1 MSKFA
6 LFKGKSTRT
15 KLFTVISSVVII
27 GVLALNMLLTALGAS
42 NLWFLDLTRENFYT
56 LSDKM
61 IEECGKILNSP
72 DENGNKRQI
81 KVTFCN
87 DPDYLVNSKDTRMAY
102 FMAKAIAKKFDN
114 VTVETV
120 NVELNPTAVS
130 MYKTTSRQQIKP
142 TDIIISYGAKYRVTS
157 APSYWTENYFSYN
170 GEYRFVSAL
179 ASLTAIN
186 RPIAYFLTG
195 HGETYYD
202 KDNPDSEMSREC
214 GVLVDLLY
222 DSGLDVDT
230 LDLSKVDEVPSD
242 CALLIINNPKTDF
255 VYDENRYNDFS
266 YVSET
271 EKLDRYLLS
280 ESGACIVNRDY
291 RSTELKNLDN
301 LLREWGFE
309 FGKGQV
315 SDEKSYVPLVD
326 NNGTFI
332 SDYTNIFATYDSN
345 EDGIG
350 VAYYGEYISSGSAPQ
365 MVFSDVGYME
375 CSFTT
380 GDGMIEPGT
389 YNASKIYSSF
399 ITTSEEGRSN
409 TDTGLECE
417 GKMDL
422 AALVTRTLL
431 DSHTSERSYSYLFC
445 TADANFFSNDQLGNV
460 SYANYDVMQSVIT
473 NISRTDRYASM
484 ELGGL
489 SYNSP
494 NFGGKQTIDAAI
506 YEQDTPYY
514 NGDGSEAGFVHGISN
529 GEFTAYT
536 AIICLMP
543 VAVAIAGVVMFI
555 KRKYL

>member
-1 MSKFA
+1 MSKYA

-15 KLFTVISSVVII
+15 KLFTVISSII
-27 GVLALNMLLTALGAS
+27 IVAVLALNLILTALGAS
-42 NLWFLDLTRENFYT
+42 NLWFLDMTREDFYT

-61 IEECGKILNSP
+61 VEECGKILNSL

-87 DPDYLVNSKDTRMAY
+87 DPDYLVNSKDTRMPY

-142 TDIIISYGAKYRVTS
+142 TDVIISYGAKYRVTS

-186 RPIAYFLTG
+186 RPVAYFLTG

-214 GVLVDLLY
+214 GSLVDLLY
-222 DSGLDVDT
+222 DAGLDVDT
-230 LDLSKVDEVPSD
+230 LDLSKVDKVPDD
-242 CALLIINNPKTDF
+242 CALLIINNPRTDF
-255 VYDENRYNDFS
+255 LYDEDRYNDFG

-280 ESGACIVNRDY
+280 DSGACIVNRDY
-291 RSTELKNLDN
+291 RSVELTNFDY
-301 LLREWGFE
+301 LLREWGIE
-309 FGKGQV
+309 FGNGQV

-326 NNGTFI
+326 NP
-332 SDYTNIFATYDSN
+332 DDHTNIFATYDSDK
-345 EDGIG
+345 DGIG

-365 MVFSDVGYME
+365 MVFSDAGYMK
-375 CSFTT
+375 CSYTT

-389 YNASKIYSSF
+389 YNATKIYSSF
-399 ITTSEEGRSN
+399 ITTSEEGKSN
-409 TDTGLECE
+409 TATGLENE

-422 AALVTRTLL
+422 AALVTRTVL
-431 DSHTSERSYSYLFC
+431 DTHTSERSYSYLFC
-445 TADANFFSNDQLGNV
+445 TADADFFSNDQLGNA
-460 SYANYDVMQSVIT
+460 SYANYDVMLSVIT
-473 NISRTDRYASM
+473 NISRTERYASM

-494 NFGGKQTIDAAI
+494 SFGGKQTIDATI
-506 YEQDTPYY
+506 YEQDTSYY
-514 NGDGSEAGFVHGISN
+514 NGDGSEAGIVKGLSN
-529 GEFTAYT
+529 GEFIAYT
-536 AIICLMP
+536 VIVCTIP
-543 VAVAIAGVVMFI
+543 VAVAIVGVVMFI